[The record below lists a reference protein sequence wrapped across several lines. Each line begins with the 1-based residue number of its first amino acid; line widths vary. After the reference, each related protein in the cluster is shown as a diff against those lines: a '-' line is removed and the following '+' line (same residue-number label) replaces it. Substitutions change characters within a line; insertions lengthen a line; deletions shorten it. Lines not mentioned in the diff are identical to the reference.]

1 MKELTSLWWVNIV
14 RGIATII
21 FGIMMLVWPYYSI
34 FIVAVLFASLLLVFG
49 VSDIITG
56 FLAISK
62 GGISFLGRIIL
73 GILEAGTG
81 AFLFYKAGSGL
92 TLKLIGLLVAVNLI
106 VIAIVNI
113 SVAFMDKEDSAGYRW
128 MVGITGILSFLIG
141 VVVAENP
148 AIAAASLIWVFGVFG
163 LFYGPLEIATGV
175 MLKRAKDENK

>member
-1 MKELTSLWWVNIV
+1 MKEITNLWWVNVV
-14 RGIATII
+14 RGITAII

-49 VSDIITG
+49 ISDIITG
-56 FLAISK
+56 FIAISK
-62 GGISFLGRIIL
+62 GGIGFVGRILL

-106 VIAIVNI
+106 VIAIVNVSI
-113 SVAFMDKEDSAGYRW
+113 AFIDKEDSTGYRW
-128 MVGITGILSFLIG
+128 MIGITGVLSFLIG

-148 AIAAASLIWVFGVFG
+148 AVAAASLIWVFGVFG
-163 LFYGPLEIATGV
+163 LFYGPLEIASGV
-175 MLKRAKDENK
+175 MLKRINDENK